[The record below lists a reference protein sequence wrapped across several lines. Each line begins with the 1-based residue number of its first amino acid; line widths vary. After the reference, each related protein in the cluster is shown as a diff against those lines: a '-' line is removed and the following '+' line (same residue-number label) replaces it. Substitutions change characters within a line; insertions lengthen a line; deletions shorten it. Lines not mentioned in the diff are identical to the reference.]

1 MNICVYGASSDAID
15 PRFLAA
21 GEALGREMAR
31 RGHGLIFGGG
41 GHGLMGAVARGMTQ
55 GGGSITGIA
64 PRFFNVDGVLY
75 DGCTEFLYTDT
86 MRERKALMESKADA
100 FVMTPGGIGTYEE
113 FFEILTL
120 RQLGRHQKPIAIL
133 NTLNY
138 FGPLQSLLDST
149 ISQGF
154 MKLACR
160 ALWALFEDPVALL
173 DFLES
178 DEAHQVTAKG
188 MKNI

>member
-1 MNICVYGASSDAID
+1 MVICIYGASSDQID
-15 PRFLAA
+15 PAYLRA
-21 GEALGREMAR
+21 GEELGLAMAR
-31 RGHGLIFGGG
+31 RGHSLVFGGG

-55 GGGSITGIA
+55 GGGSITGVA

-86 MRERKALMESKADA
+86 MRERKALMEERADA

-120 RQLGRHQKPIAIL
+120 RQLGRHNKPIAIL

-138 FGPLQSLLDST
+138 FAPLQQLLEQT
-149 ISQGF
+149 INLGF
-154 MKLACR
+154 MKPACR
-160 ALWALFEDPVALL
+160 ALYGLFSEPTALL

-178 DEAHQVTAKG
+178 DEAQAVDLRG

>member
-1 MNICVYGASSDAID
+1 MVICIYGASSDQID
-15 PRFLAA
+15 PAYLRA
-21 GEALGREMAR
+21 GEELGLAMAR
-31 RGHGLIFGGG
+31 RGHSLVFGGG

-55 GGGSITGIA
+55 GGGSITGVA
-64 PRFFNVDGVLY
+64 PRFFNVDGILY

-86 MRERKALMESKADA
+86 MRERKALMEERADA

-120 RQLGRHQKPIAIL
+120 RQLGRHNKPIAIL

-138 FGPLQSLLDST
+138 FAPLQQLLDRA
-149 ISQGF
+149 IDLGF
-154 MKLACR
+154 MKPACR
-160 ALWALFEDPVALL
+160 ALYGLFPEPTALL

-178 DEAHQVTAKG
+178 DEAQAVDVRG